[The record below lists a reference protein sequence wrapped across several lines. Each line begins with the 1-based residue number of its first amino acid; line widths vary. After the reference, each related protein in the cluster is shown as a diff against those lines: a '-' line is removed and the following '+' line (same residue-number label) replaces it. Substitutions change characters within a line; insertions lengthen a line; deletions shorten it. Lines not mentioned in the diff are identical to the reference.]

1 MKLISKSFKEVL
13 FVGMVLCV
21 FSACSEDELSEREEV
36 LSKEYELVDIVWGKM
51 TEDETTCNTFDNIQ
65 EVKGDPNGT
74 KYSVFIFPLEKYSQ
88 SSRFFTDDPELFMH
102 LAGTNPPMLSIPA
115 EDSSLST
122 DITWHLTS
130 TVRVP
135 LGLETYNFPP
145 NSYSTHQ
152 LEVEEP
158 FTIQCTS
165 VIDEY
170 HVTATYRANFKE
182 VNGNGNVEIGG
193 KWEGIY
199 YRCRDSKLIHLP
211 F

>member
-1 MKLISKSFKEVL
+1 MKLISKSFKKVI

-21 FSACSEDELSEREEV
+21 FSACGEDELGEREEA

-51 TEDETTCNTFDNIQ
+51 TEDETTCNTFTDVR
-65 EVKGDPNGT
+65 EVKGESYGT

-88 SSRFFTDDPELFMH
+88 SSQFFTDDPELFMH
-102 LAGTNPPMLSIPA
+102 LAGTNPPMLSIPS

-130 TVRVP
+130 IVRVP
-135 LGLETYNFPP
+135 LGLEVYNFPP
-145 NSYSTHQ
+145 DNYSTHQ
-152 LEVEEP
+152 LEIEEP
-158 FTIQCTS
+158 FKIQCTS

-170 HVTATYRANFKE
+170 HVTATYRASFKE
-182 VNGNGNVEIGG
+182 VNGNGNIEIEG
-193 KWEGIY
+193 KWKGVY
-199 YRCRDSKLIHLP
+199 YRNKNSTLIHLP